1 MDRSDRDS
9 LVDAYPEG
17 LVRQLLRALN
27 RLSNSSHFIG
37 PNERALFS
45 ELADA
50 IRGHRAAGS
59 CVEDTCL
66 ALERAYW
73 QLEHWAVDQLH
84 SLGLVKSD
92 NAILEAL
99 LARVTKAH
107 HPFLACCER
116 QPPQD
121 VSPMLR
127 GVFQRDLKAV
137 QALAE
142 APWSALVAACCP
154 SLIDPVTSAGAA
166 GREEGGEEVDWDLK
180 KLLRHAED
188 WSTHCD
194 AIADFVHRHL
204 LPPFRGA
211 KAFYVDHGPPAALR
225 PVRAFD
231 AFDLDWLEGNGERI
245 EVLMRNTR
253 HFLAGHRAHN
263 ALIWGPRGGGKS
275 SLVRGLVERYWNE
288 GLRVIEIAPEDYGFL
303 REICNEVR
311 GRRERFIGFLDN
323 ISMERGDRALHHLSR
338 VLEGGLEA
346 MPDNIV
352 FYATS
357 NFKDLVDR
365 QGERVQGLGVMQMEE
380 GAETPTHKGVRP
392 DWYDPQQH
400 QRIDELRAL
409 DDRFALKVF
418 VDLPR
423 KNQYESIVLSYARR
437 AGIARPDEEV
447 LRAFSQWSM
456 RHNHDLIGGRTARD
470 FVRYLAQEECSSTG
484 G

>member
-9 LVDAYPEG
+9 LVDAFPEG

-37 PNERALFS
+37 PNESALFS
-45 ELADA
+45 ELVEA

-84 SLGLVKSD
+84 SLGLVRSD

-154 SLIDPVTSAGAA
+154 SLIDSDTSAGAA
-166 GREEGGEEVDWDLK
+166 GRGEGGEEADCDLK

-204 LPPFRGA
+204 LPPFRGV
-211 KAFYVDHGPPAALR
+211 KAFYVEIG
-225 PVRAFD
+225 
-231 AFDLDWLEGNGERI
+231 
-245 EVLMRNTR
+245 
-253 HFLAGHRAHN
+253 RAH
-263 ALIWGPRGGGKS
+263 
-275 SLVRGLVERYWNE
+275 V
-288 GLRVIEIAPEDYGFL
+288 
-303 REICNEVR
+303 
-311 GRRERFIGFLDN
+311 
-323 ISMERGDRALHHLSR
+323 
-338 VLEGGLEA
+338 
-346 MPDNIV
+346 
-352 FYATS
+352 
-357 NFKDLVDR
+357 
-365 QGERVQGLGVMQMEE
+365 
-380 GAETPTHKGVRP
+380 
-392 DWYDPQQH
+392 
-400 QRIDELRAL
+400 
-409 DDRFALKVF
+409 
-418 VDLPR
+418 
-423 KNQYESIVLSYARR
+423 
-437 AGIARPDEEV
+437 
-447 LRAFSQWSM
+447 
-456 RHNHDLIGGRTARD
+456 
-470 FVRYLAQEECSSTG
+470 
-484 G
+484 